1 MFKIEYDKSI
11 PDINMESL
19 ELYLVKRKSTDNI
32 SVVFKDIKTDKVY
45 YFERDMETVS
55 YSSTEFFDM
64 NYTVIRPINSATFN

>member
-11 PDINMESL
+11 PDINMDSF